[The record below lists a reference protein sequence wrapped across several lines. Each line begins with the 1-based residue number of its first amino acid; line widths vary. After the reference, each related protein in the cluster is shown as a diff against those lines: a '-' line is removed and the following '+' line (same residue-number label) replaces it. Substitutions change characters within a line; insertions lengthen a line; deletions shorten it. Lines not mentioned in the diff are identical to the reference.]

1 MQDNYLM
8 IDKRILPPYYVKVV
22 EARELIERGE
32 VREVSEAARRVGISR
47 STYYKYTDFIFKPTQ
62 LGYGRKAVLSMMLM
76 HEPGVLSRVL
86 SRLTET
92 QANVLTITQSLPV
105 NDKASVTLSL
115 DVSLCTTGMRE
126 IVLILESLHG
136 VEQARLV
143 AVE

>member
-47 STYYKYTDFIFKPTQ
+47 STYYKYKDFIFKPTQ